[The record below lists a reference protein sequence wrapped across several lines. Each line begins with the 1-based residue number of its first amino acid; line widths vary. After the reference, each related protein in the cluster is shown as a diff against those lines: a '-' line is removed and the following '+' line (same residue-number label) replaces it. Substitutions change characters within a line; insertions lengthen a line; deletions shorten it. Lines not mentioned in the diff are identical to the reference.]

1 MLSRRESVLHATF
14 VLKTAAVQERQQQ
27 ALRPRH
33 PVSDRWRV
41 EEEQVVG
48 RPAPKPPADSH
59 GSGIMAR
66 IKALIDG
73 VWHGDLEETPEVRE
87 ALKTRA
93 HVFRSWI
100 TPDGSPGP
108 TGEGGFPAESGR
120 YHIYVSYACP
130 WAHRAIL
137 YRRLK
142 GLENVISI
150 SVLHPQ
156 MGDARGWR
164 FGESD
169 MSTSDRANGRNFLY
183 EVYQL
188 GHPGVTSRVTVPTL
202 WDTKQ
207 GIVVNK
213 ESGDIIRM
221 LNSAFDAW
229 GNSEVDFYPADL
241 REEIDAMNAV
251 LLPKV
256 CAGVYRA
263 GFARSQA
270 TYDASVRELFD
281 TLDWLEER
289 LAHRPFLIGE
299 RITESDWHL
308 FCTLARFDAAYHS
321 ALKCN
326 LRRLVDYP
334 ALSAYARRIYELPG
348 VSETVKFDHIMR
360 HYHDYIGDV
369 DPTIVPIT
377 ATSPG

>member
-1 MLSRRESVLHATF
+1 
-14 VLKTAAVQERQQQ
+14 
-27 ALRPRH
+27 
-33 PVSDRWRV
+33 
-41 EEEQVVG
+41 
-48 RPAPKPPADSH
+48 
-59 GSGIMAR
+59 MAR

-93 HVFRSWI
+93 HVFRNWI

-108 TGEGGFPAESGR
+108 TGAGGFPAEAGR

-142 GLENVISI
+142 GLENVVSI

-221 LNSAFDAW
+221 LNNAFDAW
-229 GNSEVDFYPADL
+229 GNSEADFYPADL

-270 TYDASVRELFD
+270 AYNTSVRELFD

-289 LAHRPFLIGE
+289 LAHRRFLIGE

-348 VSETVKFDHIMR
+348 VAETVKLDHIMR

-369 DPTIVPIT
+369 DPTIVPIGP
-377 ATSPG
+377 AVDFRGLPAPA